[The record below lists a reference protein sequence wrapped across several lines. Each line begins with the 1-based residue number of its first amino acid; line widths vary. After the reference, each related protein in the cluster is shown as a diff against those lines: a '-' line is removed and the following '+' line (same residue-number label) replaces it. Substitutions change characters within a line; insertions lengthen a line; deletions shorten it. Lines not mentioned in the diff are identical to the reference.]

1 MAEDKAMY
9 EKFQMLLNTEKRI
22 VVSQLGTPAFSLQ
35 SFVVYNKNDLW
46 MVLYFQEE
54 RNSNQLHSLLKAV
67 CFFDSDLK
75 HLWSTGIHLVSNNT
89 TEPKQPD
96 TVDTL
101 IRAYGKPHAEMGG
114 GKSAFVYLSYDGYII
129 FAKYQKDAIL
139 EISKASLNELAKQFK

>member
-75 HLWSTGIHLVSNNT
+75 HLC
-89 TEPKQPD
+89 
-96 TVDTL
+96 
-101 IRAYGKPHAEMGG
+101 
-114 GKSAFVYLSYDGYII
+114 
-129 FAKYQKDAIL
+129 
-139 EISKASLNELAKQFK
+139 FK